1 MEPLEPAIEG
11 LKSELSASCQIHRT
25 AIAAEGQRMEEALAT
40 VEKEL
45 SAQRAEADRL
55 RQNGLEVMSELKDA
69 DQALKALWRGDYL
82 SYEWK

>member
-1 MEPLEPAIEG
+1 
-11 LKSELSASCQIHRT
+11 
-25 AIAAEGQRMEEALAT
+25 MEEALAT